1 MTEGASSAAGP
12 LWRATGGDFWRDLIP
27 DVDDRAARNRVDSS
41 AVDEEIRDLFLTE
54 AGLMIGRLLP
64 APAAADS
71 TTIRNVAHSLQ
82 GTGGAVG
89 MPEISALGEALSLA
103 ARAADW
109 PRCAALI
116 DRLRQWHTL
125 NTAPSA

>member
-1 MTEGASSAAGP
+1 MTEDLSSTAGP

-41 AVDEEIRDLFLTE
+41 AVDEGIRDLFLAE
-54 AGLMIGRLLP
+54 ANLMIGRLLP
-64 APAAADS
+64 APAVADS
-71 TTIRNVAHSLQ
+71 TTIRNVAHSLH

-89 MPEISALGEALSLA
+89 MPEISALGEALSFA

-116 DRLRQWHTL
+116 DRFRQWHVL
-125 NTAPSA
+125 NTAPPA